1 MRVSIWISGLYLVVS
16 ASLAE
21 ENHID
26 MEYVKAVDSNLFQ
39 LLVRIEQCKDEGKSA
54 QECKLIIMPEQSEQ
68 TTQQTLTSTE
78 VSSVHNDSES
88 STTSNTAVA
97 SAKMPS
103 NWWMTSVYQNGDTPS
118 PTLRHAIQSSIS
130 IGEAY
135 GNIESSRYA
144 ASLNYFLRKEAW
156 TNEFLISYS
165 KDTTEQAGLPTI
177 DRDYYLV
184 NNNLQFDLDHLW
196 FTEAG
201 IIYEKDTIL
210 ALENKHTYY
219 LGLGAHAINSKTL
232 TLQFLSALGRQKETF
247 SAANELATGLNR
259 FEYNLLYAV
268 EQARWSIADNLIFN
282 QSLQVSYG
290 LEKLADFSSIGS
302 PSCMKTLTLDATFC
316 VSDLERRVLTTLKL
330 GLEYQINEYLS
341 LSYDMSYM
349 FNSQAFLDDESKQSN
364 HSFGI
369 IAKYQ

>member
-1 MRVSIWISGLYLVVS
+1 MKISILISGLYLVVS

-21 ENHID
+21 ETHID
-26 MEYVKAVDSNLFQ
+26 MGYVKAVDSNLFQ
-39 LLVRIEQCKDEGKSA
+39 LLVRIEQCKQEGKSA
-54 QECKLIIMPEQSEQ
+54 QECKQIILPIQSEQ
-68 TTQQTLTSTE
+68 ITQQTKTSSE
-78 VSSVHNDSES
+78 ASSVHNESENA
-88 STTSNTAVA
+88 TTSNTAVA
-97 SAKMPS
+97 SQKMPS
-103 NWWMTSVYQNGDTPS
+103 NWWMTSAYQNGETPS
-118 PTLRHAIQSSIS
+118 PTLRHAIESSIS

-165 KDTTEQAGLPTI
+165 KDTTKQEGLPTV

-184 NNNLQFDLDHLW
+184 NNNLQLDLDHFW

-201 IIYEKDTIL
+201 VIYEKDTIL
-210 ALENKHTYY
+210 ALENKNTYY
-219 LGLGAHAINSKTL
+219 LGLGAHAINNKTL
-232 TLQFLSALGRQKETF
+232 TLQLLSALGRQKETF
-247 SAANELATGLNR
+247 STANELATGLDR

-268 EQARWSIADNLIFN
+268 EQARWSIADNFILN

-290 LEKLADFSSIGS
+290 LDKLADFSSVGS
-302 PSCMKTLTLDATFC
+302 PSCMETLTSDATFC
-316 VSDLERRVLTTLKL
+316 VSDFERRVLTTLKL

-364 HSFGI
+364 HSLGI